1 MEIEWLTAA
10 EAARYVKVK
19 PRTLLQW
26 AREGKI
32 PAHRLSGV
40 KRCIY
45 RFLRSELNLM
55 LGVSSADSADGRQ

>member
-1 MEIEWLTAA
+1 VEIEWLTAA